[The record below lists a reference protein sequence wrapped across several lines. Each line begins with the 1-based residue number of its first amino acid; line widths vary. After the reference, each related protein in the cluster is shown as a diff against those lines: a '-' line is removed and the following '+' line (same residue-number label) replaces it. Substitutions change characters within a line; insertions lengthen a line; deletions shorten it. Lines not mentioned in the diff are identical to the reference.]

1 MPMDLQRFLPYRLAV
16 LSEQVSQCV
25 ALVYRERFGLS
36 RDEWR
41 VLAALDDAGTVKT
54 AEVIAATTLEKM
66 PVSRA
71 LNSLQ
76 AQGHV
81 ERVVDPADG
90 RGWLV
95 RLTPGGRAL
104 FQKIAPLVQA
114 REAFLLEP
122 LSNDERAVLERACT
136 LLGQQARR
144 LVDQG

>member
-1 MPMDLQRFLPYRLAV
+1 MDLQRFFPYRLAV
-16 LSEQVSQCV
+16 LSEQVSQSL

-54 AEVIAATTLEKM
+54 ADVIAATTLEKM

-71 LNSLQ
+71 ITSLQ

-95 RLTPGGRAL
+95 RLTPAGRAL

-122 LSNDERAVLERACT
+122 LGADERAALERAFT
-136 LLGQQARR
+136 LLGRQAQQ
-144 LVDQG
+144 LTDQG

>member
-1 MPMDLQRFLPYRLAV
+1 MDLQRFFPYRLAV
-16 LSEQVSQCV
+16 LSEQVSQSL

-54 AEVIAATTLEKM
+54 ADVIAATTLDKM

-71 LNSLQ
+71 IGSLQ

-81 ERVVDPADG
+81 ERVADPADG

-95 RLTPGGRAL
+95 RLTPSGRAL

-122 LSNDERAVLERACT
+122 LGADERAALERAFT
-136 LLGQQARR
+136 LLGQQAQR
-144 LVDQG
+144 LTDQG